1 MVAQAFA
8 FSYEQGKLTEA
19 KNIVIHKAKIG
30 TIPTDADMNSFIPEL
45 TKTNNLERMF
55 FYFPSQGKYVTESK

>member
-1 MVAQAFA
+1 VNA
-8 FSYEQGKLTEA
+8 T

-30 TIPTDADMNSFIPEL
+30 AIPANADLNTFVPEI

-55 FYFPSQGKYVTESK
+55 FYLPSQGKYVTESK